1 MLFFL
6 QPERI
11 QGDQYSVKSDVWSLG
26 ISVIEVA
33 LGRFPF
39 MEGSSDDEDDDDD
52 DDLPEEL
59 RGTLS
64 PTQLEAQVNRRPKEE
79 QDKTN
84 TNGRK
89 PKSSAKGGGGGGGG
103 NSQMS
108 ILDLLQH
115 IVNEPAPKLPRHDAR
130 FGPDMCDFVDL
141 CLRKDPSARPSPK
154 ELTKHEYVKTMESA
168 KVDLLGWV
176 KTLKV

>member
-1 MLFFL
+1 
-6 QPERI
+6 
-11 QGDQYSVKSDVWSLG
+11 VWSLG

-39 MEGSSDDEDDDDD
+39 MESSSDDEDDDDD

-64 PTQLEAQVNRRPKEE
+64 PTQLEAQVNRRPHEDK
-79 QDKTN
+79 DKTN

-89 PKSSAKGGGGGGGG
+89 PKSSGKRGGGG

-115 IVNEPAPKLPRHDAR
+115 IVNEPAPKLPRDDAR
-130 FGPDMCDFVDL
+130 FKPEMCEFVDL

-154 ELTKHEYVKTMESA
+154 ELTKHEYVKNMEIA

>member
-1 MLFFL
+1 
-6 QPERI
+6 
-11 QGDQYSVKSDVWSLG
+11 
-26 ISVIEVA
+26 
-33 LGRFPF
+33 
-39 MEGSSDDEDDDDD
+39 MESGSDDEDDDD

-64 PTQLEAQVNRRPKEE
+64 PTQLETQQVPRRNNG
-79 QDKTN
+79 DKNKTD

-89 PKSSAKGGGGGGGG
+89 PKSSAKGGRGGGT
-103 NSQMS
+103 SQMS

-115 IVNEPAPKLPRHDAR
+115 IVNEPAPKLPRDDGR
-130 FGPDMCDFVDL
+130 FKPEMCDFVDL
-141 CLRKDPSARPSPK
+141 CLRKDPKARPSPK
-154 ELTKHEYVKTMESA
+154 ELTKHEYVKDMESA

>member
-1 MLFFL
+1 MKPCL

-39 MEGSSDDEDDDDD
+39 LEESPSEDEEDED

-64 PTQLEAQVNRRPKEE
+64 PTRPEIHVAARAAAK
-79 QDKTN
+79 
-84 TNGRK
+84 
-89 PKSSAKGGGGGGGG
+89 AKGEGKKKTRNSMQGVGAA
-103 NSQMS
+103 SQMS

-115 IVNEPAPKLPRHDAR
+115 IVNEPAPRLPRDDSR
-130 FGPDMCDFVDL
+130 FKIDMCDFVDL

-154 ELTKHEYVKTMESA
+154 ELTKHDYVKNMESA

-176 KTLKV
+176 KGLKT